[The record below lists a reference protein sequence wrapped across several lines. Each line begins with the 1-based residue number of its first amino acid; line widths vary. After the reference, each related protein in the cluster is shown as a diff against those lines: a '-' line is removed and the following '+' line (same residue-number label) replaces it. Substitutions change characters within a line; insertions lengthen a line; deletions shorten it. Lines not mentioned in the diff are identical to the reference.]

1 MNENGEHEPCVGCAV
16 LREELAIVRA
26 ERKELM
32 DRLMAALSPPAY
44 QAFQGVT
51 PTGAGTGAPIN
62 TVVDAQ
68 GQVWVEVGGKLVSQA
83 DWQKLAQG
91 AVYLDEAGR
100 AVPAEE
106 VDRAM
111 DKLGEML
118 GGGKT

>member
-1 MNENGEHEPCVGCAV
+1 MENGTCPTCAV
-16 LREELAIVRA
+16 LREELATVRA
-26 ERKELM
+26 EREKLM

-44 QAFQGVT
+44 QAFSGV
-51 PTGAGTGAPIN
+51 PAAGQVGTSGPIN
-62 TVVDAQ
+62 TVVDAH
-68 GQVWVEVGGKLVSQA
+68 GNIFVEVGGKLVPQA
-83 DWQKLAQG
+83 EWQRLAQG

-118 GGGKT
+118 GGGRT

>member
-1 MNENGEHEPCVGCAV
+1 MENGACPTCQV
-16 LREELAIVRA
+16 LREELATVRA
-26 ERKELM
+26 EREKLM

-44 QAFQGVT
+44 QAFSGV
-51 PTGAGTGAPIN
+51 PAAGQTLSAPIN

-68 GQVWVEVGGKLVSQA
+68 GNVWVEVAGKLVSQA
-83 DWQKLAQG
+83 EWQKLATG

-111 DKLGEML
+111 DKLGEMI
-118 GGGKT
+118 GGGKS

>member
-1 MNENGEHEPCVGCAV
+1 MENGGCPTCAI
-16 LREELAIVRA
+16 LRDELLIVRA
-26 ERKELM
+26 EREKLM

-51 PTGAGTGAPIN
+51 APGPPSGGPLN
-62 TVVDAQ
+62 TVVDAN
-68 GQVWVEVGGKLVSQA
+68 GQVWVEVAGRLVSQA

-100 AVPAEE
+100 PVPTEE

-111 DKLGEML
+111 DKLNEMV
-118 GGGKT
+118 GGGRTS